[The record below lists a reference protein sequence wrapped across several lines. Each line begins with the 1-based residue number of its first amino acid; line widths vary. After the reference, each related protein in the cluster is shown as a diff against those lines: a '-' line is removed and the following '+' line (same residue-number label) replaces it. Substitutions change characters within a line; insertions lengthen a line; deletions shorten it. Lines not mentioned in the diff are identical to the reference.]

1 MTRNTNEYKKRNE
14 RRKYVL
20 CSHLS
25 KAKSRLERA
34 KQIAS
39 LTEKEHILRAINEV
53 DKALKSIKEEVNI
66 E

>member
-1 MTRNTNEYKKRNE
+1 MTQNTNEYKKRE
-14 RRKYVL
+14 RCKYVL

-53 DKALKSIKEEVNI
+53 DKALKSIKGGMQTE
-66 E
+66 